1 MPLRPYNRR
10 VPVVRIRALPQ
21 PSVDVR
27 AVAAAVATALAEE
40 LGEPPH
46 GTWATWE
53 TVEVYAEGGETPAEQ
68 PRDTHPPLAT
78 VTARGRP
85 PETVERMLR
94 CVGDTLVRELG
105 LEEGNVFVT
114 YEEVEPGRLYDASG

>member
-1 MPLRPYNRR
+1 

-21 PSVDVR
+21 PSADVR
-27 AVAAAVATALAEE
+27 AAAAAVATALAAE
-40 LGEPPH
+40 LGESPR

-85 PETVERMLR
+85 PETVERMVR

-105 LEEGNVFVT
+105 LEAGNVFVT
-114 YEEVEPGRLYDASG
+114 YDEVDPARLYPG